1 MTKKDTKETIKK
13 ETKTRRNTKKQNKP
27 RKNIEKESKP
37 KTPSDVNLLD
47 NRIIRLSK
55 TVDTET
61 SEKIV
66 EQLLKLDAIKSKK
79 DIIFYINSPGG
90 SVSDGMAIY
99 DAMQI
104 VKSDVKTICLGRCS
118 SMAAVLLSGGTKG
131 KRYITPNSEVMIHEV
146 FTFNSG
152 KIGDVKVSFEHSNAL
167 NERIIKILANNTG
180 RSIEQIRQDI
190 QLKDKWFNSDEALEY
205 GLVDK
210 LLTKNSL

>member
-1 MTKKDTKETIKK
+1 MTKKNTKEDTKK
-13 ETKTRRNTKKQNKP
+13 ESEKRSARKHSKTRT
-27 RKNIEKESKP
+27 KP

-47 NRIIRLSK
+47 NRIIRLTK
-55 TVDTET
+55 AVDSET

-66 EQLLKLDAIKSKK
+66 EQLLKLDAIKSNK

-118 SMAAVLLSGGTKG
+118 SMAAILLSGGTKG

-146 FTFNSG
+146 STFNGG
-152 KIGDVKVSFEHSNAL
+152 KIGDVKISYEHSNAL
-167 NERIIKILANNTG
+167 NERIIKILATNTG
-180 RSIEQIRQDI
+180 KDIDQIRQDI
-190 QLKDKWFNSDEALEY
+190 QQKDKWFNSDEALEY

-210 LLTKNSL
+210 LLTKTA

>member
-1 MTKKDTKETIKK
+1 MTKKVTKETIKK
-13 ETKTRRNTKKQNKP
+13 ESETKQKTRKQTKTRKNTKKETK
-27 RKNIEKESKP
+27 S

-47 NRIIRLSK
+47 NRIIRLTK
-55 TVDTET
+55 AVDTET
-61 SEKIV
+61 SEQIV
-66 EQLLKLDAIKSKK
+66 EQLLKLDTIKSKK

-118 SMAAVLLSGGTKG
+118 SMAAILLSGGTKG

-146 FTFNSG
+146 TTFNGG

-167 NERIIKILANNTG
+167 NERIIKILATNTG
-180 RSIEQIRQDI
+180 KDIEQIREDI
-190 QLKDKWFNSDEALEY
+190 QLKDKWFNSDEALKY

-210 LLTKNSL
+210 LLIKN